1 MHALSFLLLRRRI
14 RIRSSKRCGN
24 TVCCVVC
31 SKTPAT
37 HAAAA
42 GICNSS
48 QWSVW
53 LLASKAAAD
62 HAAVFA
68 LALMHTQDPLKY
80 GWDNYGYSEDG
91 YSYEKH
97 YPKASYGKDRYKGDP
112 YKGDGSYP
120 KNTHRKYGQDSPYSK
135 GTDTPYSK
143 DGEWAALVVWQ
154 TAHTCS
160 PGAMT
165 AVSKCYTVLAS
176 VITCECVQTGQLSLD
191 ACIILPACS
200 LLRCAGTHKV
210 DAMTSLEGA
219 QESVPAQQ
227 P

>member
-1 MHALSFLLLRRRI
+1 MQPI
-14 RIRSSKRCGN
+14 I
-24 TVCCVVC
+24 
-31 SKTPAT
+31 
-37 HAAAA
+37 
-42 GICNSS
+42 
-48 QWSVW
+48 
-53 LLASKAAAD
+53 
-62 HAAVFA
+62 A

-160 PGAMT
+160 PG
-165 AVSKCYTVLAS
+165 
-176 VITCECVQTGQLSLD
+176 GQ
-191 ACIILPACS
+191 C
-200 LLRCAGTHKV
+200 
-210 DAMTSLEGA
+210 
-219 QESVPAQQ
+219 QQ
-227 P
+227 CPNVTQC